1 MELFAFG
8 LQKMDEEPS
17 SIELESGPNS
27 KSESGTVTM
36 ETSADGP
43 SDEVATVPIGI
54 SQMETESIDHF
65 TGALQPV
72 QSFSSVTTG
81 MSGSQ
86 FSVRESDLQC
96 LEPGQYLSE
105 NIIDAYL
112 EHLILSSQNKNIS
125 HLSCH
130 FANLDSSLQQEM
142 ISNIPN
148 TPIVLIPIHQEDHFY
163 LLEINRKK
171 LQVNI
176 IDSLEFSEEISIRAK
191 EIAENVAN
199 AFSNSST
206 PKKKRWE
213 IKRKDSPKQENGYD
227 CGIFV
232 LINAENLINKKKL
245 GKIGSAHARSYRVK
259 ILKWVKQRR
268 STANANCSNSNLGNE
283 PAVMQASLPLTA
295 TTEGLGEFKTHS

>member
-1 MELFAFG
+1 ME
-8 LQKMDEEPS
+8 EELS
-17 SIELESGPNS
+17 SIELESGQNS
-27 KSESGTVTM
+27 NSESGTVTM
-36 ETSADGP
+36 ETSADGRI
-43 SDEVATVPIGI
+43 DEVATFPIGK
-54 SQMETESIDHF
+54 SQMETEAIDQF
-65 TGALQPV
+65 TGARQPV
-72 QSFSSVTTG
+72 QSSSSITAG

-112 EHLILSSQNKNIS
+112 EHLILSSQNKDIS

-130 FANLDSSLQQEM
+130 VANVDSSLQQEM

-148 TPIVLIPIHQEDHFY
+148 TSIVLIPIHQEDHFY
-163 LLEINRKK
+163 LLEINRKNWK
-171 LQVNI
+171 RLQVNI
-176 IDSLEFSEEISIRAK
+176 IDSLEFSEERSIRAK

-206 PKKKRWE
+206 PMKKIWE
-213 IKRKDSPKQENGYD
+213 IKRKDSPKQDNGYD

-245 GKIGSAHARSYRVK
+245 GKIGNVHARSYRVK

-268 STANANCSNSNLGNE
+268 STADANCSNSNLGNE